1 MQSTLSQFAHGEV
14 STPRKR
20 RDIPFESVGLE
31 GDENSDSNDWRGVG
45 GDEDDGDKRQEDGNV
60 DRDLK
65 GMDAE
70 EKKKVNDEKARKKE
84 RRRNG
89 SKYSTA
95 SFTANNTPAQSAAP
109 PPALL
114 TPPPSRAKLAPAA
127 GIYMSWKSYCL

>member
-1 MQSTLSQFAHGEV
+1 MDITINSANKPQHNRKKCSPHFDPMQSTLSQFAHGEV

-70 EKKKVNDEKARKKE
+70 EKDSVD
-84 RRRNG
+84 RRHE
-89 SKYSTA
+89 S
-95 SFTANNTPAQSAAP
+95 
-109 PPALL
+109 
-114 TPPPSRAKLAPAA
+114 
-127 GIYMSWKSYCL
+127 